1 MIFHSGRKMS
11 PLIKAE
17 KRKLLTTRTAYGVL
31 LGMLFLAGPGIV
43 LGGEASVAELSKPL
57 HEQMWFFVVAGFTRL
72 LVVVLGIRSVTD
84 EFRHGTIV
92 PSVLATP
99 ARHRLMTAKAVTVGA
114 AGLVL
119 TVLAELVMVGVAGAF
134 IPSKG
139 AELIVSAETV
149 QALVGMAI
157 AGLLWAVIG
166 VAIGALVRHQ
176 IPAIVGSLL
185 WLMPGGGIEELI
197 RGRLGTLGYYLPG
210 NEGLALALGGS
221 EVAWWAGGILA
232 LYALGLM
239 LAGSLVMRAR
249 DIAI

>member
-1 MIFHSGRKMS
+1 MTTHSRRTMR

-17 KRKLLTTRTAYGVL
+17 MRKLLTTRTAYGVL

-43 LGGEASVAELSKPL
+43 MAGEASVAELSKPL

-99 ARHRLMTAKAVTVGA
+99 ARRRLMTAKAITVGA
-114 AGLVL
+114 TGLVF
-119 TVLAELVMVGVAGAF
+119 TVLAEMLMLGVAAVF

-149 QALVGMAI
+149 QALVGMAT

-166 VAIGALVRHQ
+166 VAMGALVRHQ

-185 WLMPGGGIEELI
+185 WLMPGGGIEELV
-197 RGRLGTLGYYLPG
+197 RGQLGTLGDYLPG
-210 NEGLALALGGS
+210 NQGLALALGGS
-221 EVAWWAGGILA
+221 GAAWWAGGILA

-239 LAGSLVMRAR
+239 FAGATVMRSR
-249 DIAI
+249 DITI